1 MPMARDPY
9 AVVVEMVTAVS
20 LAPERLEDRVQAI
33 ADILIGELGAAIGLL
48 TRVTASDAHVQVI
61 GGRLHQGLGVQG
73 TRHQFRDQLDD
84 PLLGPVTRGD
94 LAPTTAARAHGRGV
108 WQSSAAR
115 TGCMIT
121 FGVDQIATLPVHGG
135 PDAVLFVVGR
145 SGPDFTDDDLAL
157 LSAVQPV
164 VTGLG
169 MLLSFPSGPVPGTG
183 AGQGPGLTE
192 QLDAVAE
199 DHQGGDRLDLEHPGQ
214 LLLGLGVDLG
224 EREVGVLAG
233 DLFEHGGER
242 AARATPRRPEVDQ
255 GDPVGRDGGFEVGEL
270 EVGGHGD
277 ALLSRV

>member
-145 SGPDFTDDDLAL
+145 SGPDFTDEDLAL
-157 LSAVQPV
+157 LRAVQPV

-169 MLLSFPSGPVPGTG
+169 MLLSFPRSGPVSVADGG
-183 AGQGPGLTE
+183 ADDPGLTGRE
-192 QLDAVAE
+192 VEVLELLAHGYKAAVIARKAGCSTRTVHRHLGHIY
-199 DHQGGDRLDLEHPGQ
+199 DKLGVSDRLSAVNQAH
-214 LLLGLGVDLG
+214 LLGVIAD
-224 EREVGVLAG
+224 ETVEV
-233 DLFEHGGER
+233 H
-242 AARATPRRPEVDQ
+242 
-255 GDPVGRDGGFEVGEL
+255 
-270 EVGGHGD
+270 
-277 ALLSRV
+277 